1 MKILVTGATGF
12 IGNHLINEL
21 LKNKK
26 FKIVATSRN
35 MEKAQTLDWFSK
47 VVFIPYDLKNR
58 SELNL
63 FKLFGKPKKVIHLS
77 WEGLSDYNNFDHLEK
92 IVFDNF
98 YFIKN
103 LIQNGLNDISI
114 TGTCFEYGMKNGILS
129 EDIPPEPITQYGI
142 AKDVLRKLL
151 ISLKPKYNFDYKWI
165 RLFYMYGEGQ
175 RSNSLISLL
184 GSAIRDGE
192 KEFKMSGGKQIRDY
206 LPVEQVVKYI
216 IKISEQ
222 NNIKGIINC
231 CSGKPTSIKELVES
245 HLKINNYKI
254 KLKFG
259 HYPYTVYE
267 PMAFWGDTTK
277 LKKILH

>member
-142 AKDVLRKLL
+142 AKDVLRK
-151 ISLKPKYNFDYKWI
+151 SPSWI
-165 RLFYMYGEGQ
+165 PATKD
-175 RSNSLISLL
+175 N
-184 GSAIRDGE
+184 
-192 KEFKMSGGKQIRDY
+192 K
-206 LPVEQVVKYI
+206 PVEMSFKLP
-216 IKISEQ
+216 IKF
-222 NNIKGIINC
+222 
-231 CSGKPTSIKELVES
+231 
-245 HLKINNYKI
+245 YK
-254 KLKFG
+254 F
-259 HYPYTVYE
+259 
-267 PMAFWGDTTK
+267 
-277 LKKILH
+277 

>member
-21 LKNKK
+21 VKNKK

-35 MEKAQTLDWFSK
+35 IEKAQTLDWFSK

-63 FKLFGKPKKVIHLS
+63 FELFGKPKKVIHLS
-77 WEGLSDYNNFDHLEK
+77 WQGLSDYNNIDHLESFL
-92 IVFDNF
+92 FDNY

-103 LIQNGLNDISI
+103 LIHNGLNDISI

-184 GSAIRDGE
+184 DSAIRDGE
-192 KEFKMSGGKQIRDY
+192 KEFKMSGGNQIRDY
-206 LPVEQVVKYI
+206 LPVEQVVKYL
-216 IKISEQ
+216 IKISNQ

-245 HLKINNYKI
+245 HLKINNHKI

-259 HYPYTVYE
+259 YYPYTVYE

>member
-92 IVFDNF
+92 ILFDNF

-129 EDIPPEPITQYGI
+129 EVIPPEPITQYGI

-184 GSAIRDGE
+184 DSAIRDGE

-206 LPVEQVVKYI
+206 LPVEQVVKYL

-231 CSGKPTSIKELVES
+231 CSGKPTSIKELVER
-245 HLKINNYKI
+245 HLKINNHKI

-259 HYPYTVYE
+259 YYPYTVYE